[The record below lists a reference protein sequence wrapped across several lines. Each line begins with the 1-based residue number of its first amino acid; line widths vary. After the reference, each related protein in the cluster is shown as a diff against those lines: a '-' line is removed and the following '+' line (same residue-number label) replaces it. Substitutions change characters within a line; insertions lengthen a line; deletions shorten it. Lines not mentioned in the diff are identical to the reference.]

1 MTELRRY
8 PADLLRRQIEAV
20 LAAWGL
26 PEDRR
31 RLMSGLMIE
40 ADLRGIDSHG
50 IGMLPHYETRR
61 LAGQVF
67 PAAEP
72 TVETDAPAFCIVDAG
87 HGLGH
92 AAGALAMG
100 MAIDKAKVMGV
111 GLGLTKRSNH
121 YGAAGVYAT
130 MASDQGLIGMSMTG
144 TSQRSI
150 VPTFAREPMY
160 STNPIACAVP
170 AGDRPAFVLDMATST
185 VAVGKL
191 DIYRRLGKPLPTGW
205 ALTEAGE
212 PRTDAQAAFDARPR
226 RMTPLGGDRERGSHK
241 GYGLAIMVDI
251 LSSVLTGSWFGAH
264 DLKTGKTGKHHNI
277 GSFFLAIDPDFFRDE
292 RVDFEADMDALID
305 TLKATPPAD
314 PAQPVLVAGEPE
326 RAARAEREREGVP
339 VSDTL
344 VEELRRA
351 AETSGAAFLL
361 GN

>member
-1 MTELRRY
+1 MQSFS
-8 PADLLRRQIEAV
+8 ADLLRRQIEAV

-26 PEDRR
+26 PEERQ

-67 PAAEP
+67 PDAEP
-72 TVETDAPAFCIVDAG
+72 EVVTDQPAFCLVDAG

-92 AAGALAMG
+92 ASGALAMR
-100 MAIDKAKVMGV
+100 MAIEKAKTVGV
-111 GLGLTKRSNH
+111 GMGLVRHSNH

-130 MASDQGLIGMSMTG
+130 MAAEEGLIGMSMTG

-170 AGDRPAFVLDMATST
+170 AGDRPPFVLDMATST

-191 DIYRRLGKPLPTGW
+191 DIYRRAGKPLPEGW
-205 ALTEAGE
+205 ALTEDGE
-212 PRTDAQAAFDARPR
+212 VRTDAQAAFDARPR
-226 RMTPLGGDRERGSHK
+226 RMTPLGGDRDRGSHK

-251 LSSVLTGSWFGAH
+251 LSSVLTGMWFGAH
-264 DLKTGKTGKHHNI
+264 DLKTGKTGKHHMI
-277 GSFFLAIDPDFFRDE
+277 GSFFLALDPDFFRDSRQE
-292 RVDFEADMDALID
+292 FEADMDALVD
-305 TLKATPPAD
+305 MLKATPAID
-314 PAQPVLVAGEPE
+314 PDRPVMVAGEPE
-326 RAARAEREREGVP
+326 RLARIAREKDGIP

-344 VEELRRA
+344 LAELRRTS
-351 AETSGAAFLL
+351 ETSGAAYLL

>member
-1 MTELRRY
+1 MMRRFQ
-8 PADLLRRQIEAV
+8 ADLLRRQIEAV

-26 PEDRR
+26 PVERQE
-31 RLMSGLMIE
+31 LMSGLMIE

-50 IGMLPHYETRR
+50 IGMLPHYEVRR
-61 LAGQVF
+61 LEGKVF
-67 PAAEP
+67 PDAEP
-72 TVETDAPAFCIVDAG
+72 VIETDMPAFCIVDAG

-92 AAGALAMG
+92 ASGALAMQK
-100 MAIDKAKVMGV
+100 AIEKAKTVGV
-111 GLGLTKRSNH
+111 GMGLVKHSNH

-130 MASDQGLIGMSMTG
+130 MAADQGMIGMSMTG

-150 VPTFAREPMY
+150 VPTFAKEPMY

-170 AGDRPAFVLDMATST
+170 AGCRPPFVLDMATST

-191 DIYRRLGKPLPTGW
+191 DIYRRQGKPLPEGW
-205 ALTEAGE
+205 ALTPEGDV
-212 PRTDAQAAFDARPR
+212 RTDAQEAFDARPR

-264 DLKTGKTGKHHNI
+264 DLKTGKTGKHHMI
-277 GSFFLAIDPDFFRDE
+277 GSFFLALDPDFFRDE
-292 RVDFEADMDALID
+292 RSDFDADMDSLID
-305 TLKATPPAD
+305 TLKAVPAVD
-314 PAQPVLVAGEPE
+314 PDKPVMVAGEPE
-326 RAARAEREREGVP
+326 RIAKAERKKDGIP

-344 VEELRRA
+344 IEELRKA
-351 AETSGAAFLL
+351 SETSGAAFLL

>member
-1 MTELRRY
+1 MRKF

-26 PEDRR
+26 PEERQ
-31 RLMSGLMIE
+31 RLMSGLMVE

-50 IGMLPHYETRR
+50 LGMLPHYETRR
-61 LAGQVF
+61 LEGKIL
-67 PAAEP
+67 PTAEP
-72 TVETDAPAFCIVDAG
+72 TLAVDAPAFCVVDAG

-92 AAGALAMG
+92 APGALAMSK
-100 MAIDKAKVMGV
+100 AIEKAKIVGV
-111 GLGLTKRSNH
+111 GLGLVKRSNH

-130 MASDQGLIGMSMTG
+130 MAADAGLIGMSMTG

-150 VPTFAREPMY
+150 VPTFAKEPMY

-170 AGDRPAFVLDMATST
+170 AGDRPPFVLDMATST

-191 DIYRRLGKPLPTGW
+191 DIYRRLGKALPEGW
-205 ALTEAGE
+205 ALTPEGDV
-212 PRTDAQAAFDARPR
+212 RTDAQAAFDARPR

-264 DLKTGKTGKHHNI
+264 NLKTGKTGEHHNI
-277 GSFFLAIDPDFFRDE
+277 GSFFLALDPDFFRDE

-305 TLKATPPAD
+305 TLKATPPVD
-314 PAQPVLVAGEPE
+314 PDQPVMVAGEPE
-326 RAARAEREREGVP
+326 RIAKAERERDGVP

-344 VEELRRA
+344 IEELRRT

>member
-1 MTELRRY
+1 MRVFS
-8 PADLLRRQIEAV
+8 ADILRRQIEAV

-26 PEDRR
+26 PEERCK
-31 RLMSGLMIE
+31 LMSGLMIE

-61 LAGQVF
+61 LAGLVF
-67 PAAEP
+67 PDATPE
-72 TVETDAPAFCIVDAG
+72 VVTDNPAFCIVDAG

-92 AAGALAMG
+92 AAGAMAMG
-100 MAIDKAKVMGV
+100 MAIEKAKNTAV
-111 GLGLTKRSNH
+111 GLGLVKRSNH

-130 MASDQGLIGMSMTG
+130 MASDQGLIGISMTG

-150 VPTFAREPMY
+150 VPTFAKEPMY

-170 AGDRPAFVLDMATST
+170 AGERPAFVLDMATST

-191 DIYRRLGKPLPTGW
+191 DIYRRLGQSLPAGW
-205 ALTEAGE
+205 ALDEDGGI
-212 PRTDAQAAFDARPR
+212 RTDAQAAFDARPR

-264 DLKTGKTGKHHNI
+264 DLKTGKTGQHHNI
-277 GSFFLAIDPDFFRDE
+277 GSFFLAIDPEFFRDE
-292 RVDFEADMDALID
+292 GADFEGDMDALID

-314 PAQPVLVAGEPE
+314 HSQPVMVAGEPE
-326 RAARAEREREGVP
+326 QIAKMKREQDGIP
-339 VSDTL
+339 ISDTL
-344 VEELRRA
+344 LEELRKA
-351 AETSGAAFLL
+351 SETSGAAYLL

>member
-1 MTELRRY
+1 MRTF

-20 LAAWGL
+20 LAAWNL
-26 PEDRR
+26 PEERQ

-61 LAGQVF
+61 LDGKVF

-72 TVETDAPAFCIVDAG
+72 EVVVDTPAYCVIDAG

-92 AAGALAMG
+92 APGAMAMG
-100 MAIDKAKVMGV
+100 RAIEKAKIVGV
-111 GLGLTKRSNH
+111 GLGLTRRSNH

-130 MASDQGLIGMSMTG
+130 MASDQGLIGVSMTG

-160 STNPIACAVP
+160 STNPIAFAAP
-170 AGDRPAFVLDMATST
+170 AGKHPAFVLDMATST

-191 DIYRRLGKPLPTGW
+191 DIYRRNNKPLPGGW
-205 ALTEAGE
+205 ALTPEGNV
-212 PRTDAQAAFDARPR
+212 RTDAQAAFDARPR

-264 DLKTGKTGKHHNI
+264 DLKTGKTGQHHNI
-277 GSFFLAIDPDFFRDE
+277 GSFFLALDPDFFRDGAM
-292 RVDFEADMDALID
+292 DFGEDMDSLID
-305 TLKATPPAD
+305 TLKAIAPVD
-314 PAQPVLVAGEPE
+314 PDQLVMVAGEPE
-326 RAARAEREREGVP
+326 RIARAERERDGIP
-339 VSDTL
+339 VTDTL

-351 AETSGAAFLL
+351 SETSGAAFLL

>member
-1 MTELRRY
+1 MSLFQ
-8 PADLLRRQIEAV
+8 ADLLRRQIEAV

-26 PEDRR
+26 PEARR
-31 RLMSGLMIE
+31 QLMSGLMIE

-72 TVETDAPAFCIVDAG
+72 TVETDLPAFCVIDAG

-92 AAGALAMG
+92 APGALAMS
-100 MAIDKAKVMGV
+100 MAIEKARTMGV
-111 GLGLTKRSNH
+111 GMGLVKRSNH

-130 MASDQGLIGMSMTG
+130 MAAEQGLIGMSMTG

-150 VPTFAREPMY
+150 VPTFAKEPMY

-170 AGDRPAFVLDMATST
+170 AGDRPPFVLDMATST

-191 DIYRRLGKPLPTGW
+191 DIARRMGKPLPEGW
-205 ALTEAGE
+205 ALTADGGVE
-212 PRTDAQAAFDARPR
+212 TDAQAAFDARPR

-264 DLKTGKTGKHHNI
+264 DLKTGKTGKHHMI
-277 GSFFLAIDPDFFRDE
+277 GSFFLALDPDFFRDDGA
-292 RVDFEADMDALID
+292 DFKTDMDSLID
-305 TLKATPPAD
+305 TLKAVPPAD
-314 PAQPVLVAGEPE
+314 PAKPVLVAGEPE
-326 RAARAEREREGVP
+326 RIAREQRVVAGVP

-344 VEELRRA
+344 LEELRRTS
-351 AETSGAAFLL
+351 ETSGAAFLL